1 MKINSIYAGL
11 ACVAIAGAFASC
23 SEVTEPVYQEP
34 DQASF
39 KMLTPPLQNQYYE
52 LTEEGTFNLT
62 LNGQPSYG
70 FSAVTQYRAQV
81 SLTGKFDT
89 EADYRE
95 LVPTGT
101 GTQSAMT
108 LNDIDLAEAICDL
121 RGIKSREEY
130 TDAGVQTIYFRG
142 AAFIDGVES
151 SYVTTSNVVTL
162 NKVQSFFSVAQ
173 PGSLY
178 VIGNYAGAWISP
190 EEKNVT
196 ALEPYTLFEKAD
208 EIRSKHYYGSVYFDP
223 TATESDAVI
232 ENSIFRFYTALTGW
246 EDDSVGASGG
256 EDADKPVEFDGF
268 TSGSTLE
275 HGLAM
280 TKDSFN
286 LKGYRG
292 GIDMDVNI
300 AEMKA
305 IFKALD

>member
-1 MKINSIYAGL
+1 MKINNIYAGL
-11 ACVAIAGAFASC
+11 AFVAIAGALASC
-23 SEVTEPVYQEP
+23 SDVTEPVYQDP

-39 KMLTPPLQNQYYE
+39 KMLVPPLQNQYYE

-81 SLTGKFDT
+81 SLTGKFDS
-89 EADYRE
+89 ENDYRE

-101 GTQSAMT
+101 GTHSAMT
-108 LNDIDLAEAICDL
+108 LSDLDLAEAICDL
-121 RGIKSREEY
+121 RGIKSKEDY
-130 TDAGVQTIYFRG
+130 TDAGVQTLYFRG
-142 AAFIDGVES
+142 AAFIEGVES

-162 NKVQSFFSVAQ
+162 NKVQSFFSVAK

-178 VIGNYAGAWISP
+178 VIGNYVGDWISP

-196 ALEPYTLFEKAD
+196 ALEPYTLFEKDD
-208 EIRSKHYYGSVYFDP
+208 EIRSKHYYGSIYFDP
-223 TATESDAVI
+223 DAVDAGSY
-232 ENSIFRFYTALTGW
+232 NSIFRFYTALTGW
-246 EDDSVGASGG
+246 EDDSVGAAGG
-256 EDADKPVEFDGF
+256 TDSDTPVEFDDF
-268 TSGSTLE
+268 KSGATLE
-275 HGLAM
+275 HGLAK

-305 IFKALD
+305 IFKAID